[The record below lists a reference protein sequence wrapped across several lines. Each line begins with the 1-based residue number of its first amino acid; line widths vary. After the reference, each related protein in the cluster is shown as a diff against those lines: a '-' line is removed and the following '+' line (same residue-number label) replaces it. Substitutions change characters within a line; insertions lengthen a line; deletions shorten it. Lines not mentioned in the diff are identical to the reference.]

1 MAYVFEE
8 EESSRK
14 EKKLFWGLNR
24 SLFPNPLLAE
34 TYAALH
40 ATILGIELGFKRIVL
55 EGMLFL
61 LTRLLKAQKQLW
73 TVKAWSFVMLKKC
86 FLSMIARLL
95 NIRSCA
101 TSGNIWAPDMPT
113 LGSILRAA
121 FEI

>member
-1 MAYVFEE
+1 
-8 EESSRK
+8 
-14 EKKLFWGLNR
+14 
-24 SLFPNPLLAE
+24 
-34 TYAALH
+34 
-40 ATILGIELGFKRIVL
+40 
-55 EGMLFL
+55 MLFL
-61 LTRLLKAQKQLW
+61 LTRLSKAQKQLW

-95 NIRSCA
+95 NILVLTDATPTQLRSCA